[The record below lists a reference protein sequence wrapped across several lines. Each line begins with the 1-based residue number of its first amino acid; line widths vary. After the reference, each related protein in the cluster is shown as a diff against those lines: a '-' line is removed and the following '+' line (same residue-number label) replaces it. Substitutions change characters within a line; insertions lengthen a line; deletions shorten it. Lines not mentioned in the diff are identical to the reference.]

1 MRRWRPASSAVVVAV
16 LAGCGGSG
24 NDGDEQVESTA
35 TSASTA
41 SVADTTEPVN
51 TAATTEPTEP
61 ATTAVVATSP
71 TMAEEVEVAQ
81 GVIPGTATIAL
92 LTDGAGLGPRPLLRW
107 EAADGAVSYVVSV
120 NAPSGGPMWA
130 WEGSVT
136 EVPFGGGPAD
146 DPDTTGAQLVGPAT
160 WFVAALD
167 AEGLVIATSATADLA
182 P

>member
-1 MRRWRPASSAVVVAV
+1 MRRWRRAAPAVVFAV
-16 LAGCGGSG
+16 LAGCGGG
-24 NDGDEQVESTA
+24 GDDGDEQVESTA

-41 SVADTTEPVN
+41 SVADTTDPADTTV
-51 TAATTEPTEP
+51 ATEPTEP
-61 ATTAVVATSP
+61 TTTVVATSAP
-71 TMAEEVEVAQ
+71 TTTIAE
-81 GVIPGTATIAL
+81 GVIPGTATITL
-92 LTDGAGLGPRPLLRW
+92 LTHGTGLGARPLLRW

-146 DPDTTGAQLVGPAT
+146 DPDTTGAQLVSPAT

-167 AEGLVIATSATADLA
+167 ADGVVIASSAPADLA